1 MKIRVKIRVFWI
13 LVLVCLCVPLVAQ
26 TVVQRA
32 RLGHAVEDLDVM
44 DKQLVA
50 LDGQEVFVADPK
62 KGGFTKLFDVRSGG
76 ADHCTGIAYVP
87 ADKTFLVLDPLQRD
101 RFFVFDDKGA
111 ALGTRAI
118 TYLTGFFPAHIE
130 ALTFLGKA
138 TPYPN
143 HVAFLTYDNAGHQ
156 WIDVVR
162 LDGTVVLHLELP
174 VAIEDTVYGMA
185 SNGGNGFHVVAMNN
199 FLYTVDYAGQI
210 TAGPVRID
218 DDFIFEGIVM
228 AGDRLY
234 VRDYYGG
241 KFIAYDAS
249 LQRVPAADVRH
260 DFGVGL
266 PNLLSMAWNSDA
278 DRFAILT
285 INGTEVPLF
294 TTGWQVVT
302 SLDDARPM
310 FFPRAHGFL
319 RPRGMSWMADEH
331 KLAVTH
337 MQPQRAILIY
347 SPNGELLEQIDLTA
361 IGRPNQIAW
370 IPAADE
376 FYVRTVEMP
385 STLRV
390 LSRTGVFLRDVDLSA
405 LGPSIGSFTH
415 VNGELLVFIGGLLYR
430 TDLAGAV
437 IASYDPAPL
446 QVVNP
451 SICAITTG
459 PLAGKFAVTSAR
471 NGEVVVFSLP

>member
-1 MKIRVKIRVFWI
+1 VKIRVFWI
-13 LVLVCLCVPLVAQ
+13 VVLVCLCVPLGAQ

-44 DKQLVA
+44 GKQLVA

-62 KGGFTKLFDVRSGG
+62 KGGFAKLFDVRGGG
-76 ADHCTGIAYVP
+76 AGHCTGIAYVP

-111 ALGTRAI
+111 TLGTRAI
-118 TYLTGFFPAHIE
+118 TYLGGFFPEHIE
-130 ALTFLGKA
+130 ALTFLGKG
-138 TPYPN
+138 TPYPD

-156 WIDVVR
+156 WIEVVG

-174 VAIEDTVYGMA
+174 APIEETVYGLA
-185 SNGGNGFHVVAMNN
+185 SNDGGGFYVIAMNN
-199 FLYTVDYAGQI
+199 LLYTVDYAGQI
-210 TAGPVRID
+210 TSGPLRVD
-218 DDFIFEGIVM
+218 DGFLVEGIVL

-234 VRDYYGG
+234 VRDYFSG
-241 KFIAYDAS
+241 KFVAFDAS
-249 LQRVPAADVRH
+249 LQRAPADDVRH
-260 DFGVGL
+260 DFGAGL
-266 PNLLSMAWNSDA
+266 PNLISIAWNSDA
-278 DRFAILT
+278 DRFAVLT
-285 INGTEVPLF
+285 VNHTDVPLF
-294 TTGWQVVT
+294 TTGWQLVT

-319 RPRGMSWMADEH
+319 RPRGMSWMDDEH

-337 MQPQRAILIY
+337 TQPQRAILIY
-347 SPNGELLEQIDLTA
+347 SPNGDLLEQIDVTA
-361 IGRPNQIAW
+361 IGRPFQIAW
-370 IPAADE
+370 IPTTDE

-390 LSRTGVFLRDVDLSA
+390 LSRTGAFLRDVDFSA
-405 LGPSIGSFTH
+405 LGPAIGSFAH
-415 VNGELLVFIGGLLYR
+415 VDGELLVFIGGLLYR
-430 TDLAGAV
+430 TDLAGAA
-437 IASYDPAPL
+437 IASYDPTPL